1 MHEILLDQSHKPVVE
16 EARNLAKWVSADLL
30 RAMERGE
37 VQYPKTFVEEAA
49 KRNLLGLR
57 FPKELG
63 GRGLPFVVEMACIE
77 EIGVLGTSLGCL
89 YSLPSIVGEAISTF
103 GTDDQK
109 RRFLVPTLQGKKF
122 CAEALTEPRGGSDF
136 FGATT
141 RAERKGDYFVLNG
154 LKRFI
159 VGAMGADYFL
169 VYARTGDGPKEIT
182 AFLVE
187 RDETVV
193 VERIYNLL
201 GTRGGGTG
209 RLRFKE
215 TMVPVENVVLGVGR
229 GAEVFNVMMVPERL
243 TPAAGAVAMGRAAI
257 ALAARYSTRRR
268 AFGKSIRSF
277 QAVSFKIAD
286 AISALDSAS
295 SLVFTAAKACDQ
307 YGSFGAGR
315 HDETPVRRLVSEAK
329 KVATESAWFAIN
341 QAMQVMGGIAY
352 TDIYPIERYLRD
364 ARLSMIWTGTN
375 EIMNL
380 LIQHEYYAELE
391 RHYSRLRDIEH
402 DATTTDAEDDKVFE

>member
-1 MHEILLDQSHKPVVE
+1 MHEILLDDSYKSVVE
-16 EARNLAKWVSADLL
+16 EARNFAKWVSPDLL
-30 RAMERGE
+30 RAMDKGE
-37 VQYPKTFVEEAA
+37 VQYPKSFVEEAG

-57 FPKELG
+57 FPKEVG

-89 YSLPSIVGEAISTF
+89 YSLPSIVGEAIATF

-109 RRFLVPTLQGKKF
+109 ERFLVPTLQGKKF

-141 RAERKGDYFVLNG
+141 RAEQKGDYFVLNG

-187 RDETVV
+187 RDDTVV
-193 VERIYNLL
+193 VERVYGLL

-209 RLRFKE
+209 RLRFKG
-215 TMVPVENVVLGVGR
+215 TKVPIENVILGVGR

-243 TPAAGAVAMGRAAI
+243 TPAAGAIGMGRAAI
-257 ALAARYSTRRR
+257 ALAGRYSTRRK
-268 AFGKSIRSF
+268 AFGKPIKSF
-277 QAVSFKIAD
+277 QAVSFKIAE
-286 AISALDSAS
+286 AVSALDAAS
-295 SLVFTAAKACDQ
+295 SLVFAAAKACDL
-307 YGSFGAGR
+307 YGSVGAGR
-315 HDETPVRRLVSEAK
+315 QDGTPVRRLVSEAK
-329 KVATESAWFAIN
+329 KVATEAAWFAIN

-391 RHYSRLRDIEH
+391 RHYGKQREIEH
-402 DATTTDAEDDKVFE
+402 DATTTDADDDKVFE

>member
-1 MHEILLDQSHKPVVE
+1 MHEILLDESFKHVVE
-16 EARNLAKWVSADLL
+16 EARDLAKWVPKELL
-30 RAMERGE
+30 WAMDKGE
-37 VQYPKTFVEEAA
+37 VQYPRTFVEEAG

-63 GRGLPFVVEMACIE
+63 GRGLPYVVEMACLE
-77 EIGVLGTSLGCL
+77 QIGVLGASLGCL
-89 YSLPSIVGEAISTF
+89 YSLPSIVGEAIATF

-109 RRFLVPTLQGKKF
+109 ARFLVPTLQGKKF

-141 RAERKGDYFVLNG
+141 TAVRKGDWFVLNG
-154 LKRFI
+154 VKRFI
-159 VGAMGADYFL
+159 VGAVGADYFL

-187 RDETVV
+187 RDESVV
-193 VERIYNLL
+193 VERIYGLL

-209 RLRFKE
+209 RLRFKG
-215 TMVPVENVVLGVGR
+215 TKVPVENVLLGVGQ
-229 GAEVFNVMMVPERL
+229 GAQVFNVMMVPERL
-243 TPAAGAVAMGRAAI
+243 TPAAGAIAMGRAAI
-257 ALAARYSTRRR
+257 ALAAKYSTRRK
-268 AFGKSIRSF
+268 AFGKPIKSF

-286 AISALDSAS
+286 AISALDAAS
-295 SLVFTAAKACDQ
+295 SLVFAAAKACDQ
-307 YGSFGAGR
+307 YGSFGAGK
-315 HDETPVRRLVSEAK
+315 HVGTPVRRLVSEAK

-391 RHYSRLRDIEH
+391 SHYSKLRDIEH